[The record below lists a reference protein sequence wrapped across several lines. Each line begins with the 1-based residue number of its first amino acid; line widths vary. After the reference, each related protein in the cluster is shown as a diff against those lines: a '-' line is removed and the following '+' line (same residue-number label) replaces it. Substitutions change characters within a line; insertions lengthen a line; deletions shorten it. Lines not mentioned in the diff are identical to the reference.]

1 MAVRDTH
8 IPRIHTDVWAEVK
21 PRVESALDAIGVG
34 TGGRVWTRTVPQQR
48 NPGVPYVILDGS
60 QDEAQ
65 AFQSFDKYGIGF
77 DVEVRCVSGSLTQA
91 EKLASEVKTRVT
103 DIQDPPEP
111 DGLSHRYTRDRADV
125 SGEALSGSQGDLF
138 EILVRTRLFYQTTN

>member
-8 IPRIHTDVWAEVK
+8 IPRVHTDVWAEVK

-34 TGGRVWTRTVPQQR
+34 SDGRVWTRTVPQQR
-48 NPGVPYVILDGS
+48 DLGVPYVILDGS

-65 AFQSFDKYGIGF
+65 AFESFDKYGIAF
-77 DVEVRCVSGSLTQA
+77 DLEVRCVSDDLVEA
-91 EKLASEVKTRVT
+91 EDLASEVKTRVT

-111 DGLSHRYTRDRADV
+111 DGLSHRYTRDLADV
-125 SGEALSGSQGDLF
+125 SGGALSGSQSNLF

>member
-8 IPRIHTDVWAEVK
+8 IPRVHTDVWAEVK

-34 TGGRVWTRTVPQQR
+34 ADGRVWTRTIPQQR
-48 NPGVPYVILDGS
+48 DPGVPYAILGGS

-65 AFQSFDKYGIGF
+65 AFESFDKYGIGF
-77 DVEVRCVSGSLTQA
+77 DLEVRCVSGYLSGA
-91 EKLASEVKTRVT
+91 EKLASEVKMRVT

-111 DGLSHRYTRDRADV
+111 SGLSHRYTRDLADV
-125 SGEALSGSQGDLF
+125 SGEALSSSQSDLF
-138 EILVRTRLFYQTTN
+138 EILVRMRLFYQTTT